1 MVRTEVLPD
10 GVSSKMLEKVEL
22 FTPMDSVL
30 GLQPINL
37 EMTIYI
43 TTPDNTVWFCTLHSP
58 LLRPLLAS
66 YSQVPVF

>member
-1 MVRTEVLPD
+1 
-10 GVSSKMLEKVEL
+10 
-22 FTPMDSVL
+22 MDSVL

-43 TTPDNTVWFCTLHSP
+43 TTPDNAVWFCILLSP
-58 LLRPLLAS
+58 LLHPLLVL